1 MGNDNKY
8 LTAALYYA
16 QKLNWSVFPVSEKT
30 KKPHTPHGCK
40 DAKKDPQVIRAWW
53 KRWPGA
59 SIGVATGKA
68 SNLLVIDLDLD
79 EDKGYDGMR
88 ELRDWEKEHGELPE
102 TVSSITGRGGSHLYY
117 RYDGSTEY
125 KNRAGILTGVD
136 VRAEGGYVIAP
147 PSMHPNGTEY
157 QWENDPNEIELSDIN
172 DTVKAFLSIGS
183 TSHNETFAM
192 PATIGTGKR
201 NDTMYR
207 FACSMQSKGASDE
220 AIYAAVKAENEARCK
235 PPLAEDEIVKIVSS
249 ALKYA
254 KGEADRI
261 QRAGEWHEPRIKYA
275 LDKDGN
281 PSDRPAQTIAN
292 AMEAI
297 EYDKELFGRLYYNEM
312 TYSPYVYGSLPW
324 RQYAGWR
331 EWDNTDDTNL
341 KSYIEDKYGLKS
353 GDKTMDALN
362 NVVHKHLAN
371 PVKEMLEFS
380 HHEWDG
386 NKHIEN
392 LLPLVTGSEKTEYNT
407 AVLHLFMMGAVSR
420 VFKPGCK
427 FDYMMV
433 LVGEQG
439 KYKSSFLRFLATND
453 AWCHD
458 NFNSLDGDKA
468 FEKLRG
474 KWIVELAE
482 LQATK
487 RAKDV
492 ESIKAFITSTVDTY
506 RAPYMRRSEDH
517 PRTCVLAGTS
527 NPVDFLTDRTGNR
540 RFLPVA
546 CGITDIPNPF
556 DKMDIIREEV
566 FQAWGEVMDEY
577 LRCGGKVSLVLSKEM
592 QEKAQEMQEAF
603 LEEDPDVGIIQA
615 WLEGYTDD
623 RVCAIQLWKEA
634 LVRDT
639 DRYTR
644 KDINAIHE
652 IMKNSIKGWK
662 ASGKQRCGK
671 YGVQRAYERINK
683 TEVVEEWM
691 ESTNDDNL
699 PFNDD

>member
-1 MGNDNKY
+1 MENDNKY
-8 LTAALYYA
+8 MTEALYYA
-16 QKLNWSVFPVSEKT
+16 EKLKWSVFPVSEKN

-53 KRWPGA
+53 HRWPDAG
-59 SIGVATGKA
+59 IGIATGKA

-88 ELRDWEKEHGELPE
+88 ELREWEKENGKLPE

-125 KNRAGILTGVD
+125 KNRAGMLSGVD
-136 VRAEGGYVIAP
+136 VRGEGGYVIAP
-147 PSMHPNGTEY
+147 PSLHPNGTEY
-157 QWENDPNEIELSDIN
+157 QWENDPRETELADID

-183 TSHNETFAM
+183 ATRGESFNM
-192 PATIGTGKR
+192 PAVIGPGKR
-201 NDTMYR
+201 NDTLYR

-220 AIYAAVKAENEARCK
+220 AILAAVKAENASRCN
-235 PPLAEDEIVKIVSS
+235 PPLTDDEVAKIVSS

-254 KGEADRI
+254 KGETLQI
-261 QRAGEWHEPRIKYA
+261 QKAGEWREPKIKYA
-275 LDKDGN
+275 LDKNGDVT
-281 PSDRPAQTIAN
+281 DKPAQTIAN

-297 EYDKELFGRLYYNEM
+297 EYDQQLFGRLYYNEM
-312 TYSPYVYGSLPW
+312 TYSPYILGSLPW
-324 RQYAGWR
+324 RQYSGWR

-341 KSYIEDKYGLKS
+341 KSYIEDVYGLKS

-362 NVVHKHLAN
+362 NVIHKHIAN
-371 PVKEMLEFS
+371 PVKGMLE
-380 HHEWDG
+380 HAQEAWDG

-392 LLPLVTGSEKTEYNT
+392 LLPLITGAEKTEYNT

-420 VFKPGCK
+420 IYRPGCK

-439 KYKSSFLRFLATND
+439 KYKSSFLRFLATDD

-546 CGITDIPNPF
+546 CGVTDIPNPF
-556 DKMDIIREEV
+556 DDIDHVREEV
-566 FQAWGEVMDEY
+566 YQAWGELMDEY
-577 LRCGGKVSLVLSKEM
+577 MRCGGKVPLILPKDM
-592 QEKAQEMQEAF
+592 QEHAQRMQEAY

-615 WLEGYTDD
+615 WLEGYGGD
-623 RVCAIQLWKEA
+623 RVCAIQLWKKA
-634 LVRDT
+634 LGRDFEK
-639 DRYTR
+639 YTR

-652 IMKNSIKGWK
+652 IMKNSIDGWK
-662 ASGKQRCGK
+662 AVGKLRCGE

-683 TEVVEEWM
+683 TEVIDEWM
-691 ESTNDDNL
+691 DATDEEL
-699 PFNDD
+699 PFNDS